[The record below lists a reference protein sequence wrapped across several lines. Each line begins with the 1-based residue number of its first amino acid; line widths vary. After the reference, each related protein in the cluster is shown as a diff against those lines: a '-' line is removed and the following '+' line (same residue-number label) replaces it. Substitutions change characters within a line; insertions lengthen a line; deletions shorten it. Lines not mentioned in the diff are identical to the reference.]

1 MNTIGW
7 GQAIKNNNLYW
18 GWSYGTNN
26 IGFGLICENSYSG
39 ETILA

>member
-7 GQAIKNNNLYW
+7 GKAVSNNNLYW
-18 GWSYGTNN
+18 GTSAKTNN
-26 IGFGLICENSYSG
+26 IGFGFIYENSYSG